1 MLLKTDCQQMDC
13 AVYSRVQSL
22 QQCDRTNGIKVAQR
36 VFIRV
41 CVNCVFYSCK
51 LRLEFEDNVMKD

>member
-1 MLLKTDCQQMDC
+1 MDC